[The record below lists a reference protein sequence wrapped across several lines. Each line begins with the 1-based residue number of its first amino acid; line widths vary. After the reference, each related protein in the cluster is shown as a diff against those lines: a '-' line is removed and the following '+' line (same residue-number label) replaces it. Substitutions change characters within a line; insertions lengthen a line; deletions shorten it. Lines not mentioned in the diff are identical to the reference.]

1 MENKKLISKK
11 DKIYVAGHAGMAGS
25 AIIKELNSA
34 EYTNIITLT
43 RKELDLTDELK
54 VKNWFKENKPDVVV
68 LAAAKVGGIEAN
80 NNDPTGFLLDNLK
93 IQNNVIESAW
103 KKIQKDYYFWEIAA
117 FIELLTSQYLKKS

>member
-11 DKIYVAGHAGMAGS
+11 DKIYVAGHGGMAGS
-25 AIIKELNSA
+25 AIIKEFRSA
-34 EYTNIITLT
+34 EYKNLIYLT

-80 NNDPTGFLLDNLK
+80 NNDPTGLLDNLK

-103 KKIQKDYYFWEIAA
+103 KNNRKDYYFWEVAA
-117 FIELLTSQYLKKS
+117 FIQIC